1 MESIF
6 ETIDTSGYTL
16 DGLFSY
22 FTEEF
27 QKFEQDQ
34 ILWEKEKTRLIK
46 KVSMLEGEIKG
57 TTQTEN
63 DLAKRFQFIQK
74 SLSDPK
80 IDKTNEIENKN
91 LELIENSQEEEKTYE
106 SKGKEILKNYLE
118 EMEQKENLLF
128 QIINEPIKSGPT
140 IKLTTKKNSKLLK
153 EKDLEIEIE
162 KEKEKEKE
170 VEQANEN
177 KNLILKE
184 LQQLFGKEEKE
195 NKIQFIDLFSQDFQ
209 IGKLKKI
216 EFLEAIRQ
224 LKTEKNNINQPN
236 NQKTKKD
243 GNYKKN
249 PNNNKEKNIKQAI
262 FDLKIMETSQNS
274 LTKQSGSEF
283 EEFKKWKEYTT
294 LRGHFDGVRSVSWHS
309 KKPILLSGSEDSTVK
324 LWVLNKFQRENYL
337 EYSNNKRSKKFK
349 NKQISK
355 SSIERNFIS
364 DGELHP
370 ITTFRGHTGP
380 IFKVLMDSERG
391 ICFSAGADGLIRLW
405 NLPNLDLDL
414 EQLYEQFPKSQL
426 NLNEKQISSD
436 IGHDD
441 AIWDLDL
448 NSNLNKLLSASADA
462 TIKLW
467 DMEKDFINQQDYLF
481 PNLSGFENQIPTTA
495 QFLRNDPTKIIAG
508 YTSPVT
514 VLFDVETSKIIS
526 SFTHTRNNWLKSGT
540 NFKNLNHILDLNDPK
555 QIPQTD
561 YESQINSIAS
571 HPLTSLI
578 VTGCEDKTVQIYD
591 LNSGKCIRNF
601 VSHLDSVTSVD
612 IEPSGLTFA
621 TVSHDYLLKFWD
633 FSTNK
638 CLQQIKVSKKKDDE
652 SIHSVAFH
660 QKSRLMAIGCADS
673 SINILN

>member
-22 FTEEF
+22 LSEEF
-27 QKFEQDQ
+27 QKYEQDQ

-57 TTQTEN
+57 TTQTEV
-63 DLAKRFQFIQK
+63 DLEKRFQFIQK

-80 IDKTNEIENKN
+80 TNKTNETENKN
-91 LELIENSQEEEKTYE
+91 LELIQNNQEEEKTYE
-106 SKGKEILKNYLE
+106 SKGKEIIKNYLE

-140 IKLTTKKNSKLLK
+140 IKLPENKNSKLLK
-153 EKDLEIEIE
+153 KKEIE
-162 KEKEKEKE
+162 KEKEKKDENEKE
-170 VEQANEN
+170 IE
-177 KNLILKE
+177 KE
-184 LQQLFGKEEKE
+184 LQQLFGKKEKE
-195 NKIQFIDLFSQDFQ
+195 NNIQFTDLFSQDFQ

-236 NQKTKKD
+236 NQKTKKE
-243 GNYKKN
+243 GNYK
-249 PNNNKEKNIKQAI
+249 NNANDNQEKNMKQAI
-262 FDLKIMETSQNS
+262 FDLKIMKTSRNS
-274 LTKQSGSEF
+274 LTKQSEIEF
-283 EEFKKWKEYTT
+283 EEFKRWKEYTT
-294 LRGHFDGVRSVSWHS
+294 PMGHFDGVRSVSWHS
-309 KKPILLSGSEDSTVK
+309 EKPILLSGGEDCTVK
-324 LWVLNKFQRENYL
+324 LWVLNKFQRENHQ
-337 EYSNNKRSKKFK
+337 EYSNNKRSKKFT
-349 NKQISK
+349 NRQISK
-355 SSIERNFIS
+355 SSIKRNLNS
-364 DGELHP
+364 DGALHP

-380 IFKVLMDSERG
+380 VFKVLMDSERR
-391 ICFSAGADGLIRLW
+391 ICFSAGADGLIRIW

-426 NLNEKQISSD
+426 SLNEKQISSD

-508 YTSPVT
+508 YTSPVA

-540 NFKNLNHILDLNDPK
+540 NFKNLNHMIDLNDPK
-555 QIPQTD
+555 QIQQVD

-578 VTGCEDKTVQIYD
+578 VAGCEDKTVQIYD

-621 TVSHDYLLKFWD
+621 TASHDYLVKFWD

-638 CLQQIKVSKKKDDE
+638 CLQQIKVCKKKDDE
-652 SIHSVAFH
+652 SIHTLAFH

-673 SINILN
+673 SINIFN

>member
-22 FTEEF
+22 LSDEF
-27 QKFEQDQ
+27 QKYEQDQ
-34 ILWEKEKTRLIK
+34 ILWEKEKTRLLK

-63 DLAKRFQFIQK
+63 DLEKRFQFVQK
-74 SLSDPK
+74 SLSNPK
-80 IDKTNEIENKN
+80 MIKNNKIESKN
-91 LELIENSQEEEKTYE
+91 LQLIQNNQEEEKVYE
-106 SKGKEILKNYLE
+106 SKGKEIIKNYLE

-140 IKLTTKKNSKLLK
+140 IKLTENKNSKLLK
-153 EKDLEIEIE
+153 EKEIDIE
-162 KEKEKEKE
+162 KEKEEF
-170 VEQANEN
+170 
-177 KNLILKE
+177 ILKE
-184 LQQLFGKEEKE
+184 LQQLFGKKEKE
-195 NKIQFIDLFSQDFQ
+195 NTIQFADLFSQDFQ
-209 IGKLKKI
+209 LEKLNKS
-216 EFLEAIRQ
+216 EFLEAVKQ
-224 LKTEKNNINQPN
+224 LKEEKKHTSQPN
-236 NQKTKKD
+236 NQKTKK
-243 GNYKKN
+243 GG
-249 PNNNKEKNIKQAI
+249 NNKNKPKNNQEKNIKQAV
-262 FDLKIMETSQNS
+262 FDLKIMETSQKS
-274 LTKQSGSEF
+274 LTKQSGIEF
-283 EEFKKWKEYTT
+283 EDFKKRKEYTS

-309 KKPILLSGSEDSTVK
+309 DKPILLSGSEDCTVK
-324 LWVLNKFQRENYL
+324 LWVLNKFQRENHR

-355 SSIERNFIS
+355 CSIERNLNS

-380 IFKVLMDSERG
+380 VFKVLMDSERG
-391 ICFSAGADGLIRLW
+391 ICFSAGADGLIRIW

-448 NSNLNKLLSASADA
+448 NSNLNKLLSASADS

-508 YTSPVT
+508 YTSPVA
-514 VLFDVETSKIIS
+514 VLFDVETSKIIGS
-526 SFTHTRNNWLKSGT
+526 YTHARHNWSKRGS
-540 NFKNLNHILDLNDPK
+540 NFQNLNHMIDLNDPM
-555 QIPQTD
+555 QIPHVD

-578 VTGCEDKTVQIYD
+578 VTGCEDKTVQMYD

-621 TVSHDYLLKFWD
+621 TASHDYLLKFWD

-652 SIHSVAFH
+652 SIHSLAFH

-673 SINILN
+673 SINIFN